1 MLEIQDGLVAESPN
15 RFGLSVAL
23 ATPFRSDRTINYDTM
38 VAHAGWCLER
48 GCGSVTLFGT
58 TGEGPSLSARERED
72 AYAAFRASGIEGGRL
87 VAAVIANAAGDATG
101 QINAAYEAGARA
113 VLLAPPSYFKG
124 VTADGAIRWLADVIG
139 ALGNDA
145 RDIILYN
152 IPSLTGIT
160 LTSEIVSA
168 LRSEFG
174 TTIAGVKDSGC
185 NWAMTQSLLAAHGD
199 IDVLVGDER
208 DLARAVRSGA
218 AGSICGLAN
227 AFPEV
232 MAEVARGRENRTIT
246 ELVNLI
252 DGTGLVIPSLKALIA
267 ETTGDQAWSAVR
279 PPLARLTADT
289 QTKLIKQMKG
299 LKRMRAA

>member
-1 MLEIQDGLVAESPN
+1 MAEVSS

-23 ATPFRSDRTINYDTM
+23 ATPFRSDRTVDYDAM

-58 TGEGPSLSARERED
+58 TGEGPSLSARERAD
-72 AYAAFRASGIEGGRL
+72 AYSAFRASGIGARKL

-101 QINAAYEAGARA
+101 QIVAAYGAGARA

-124 VTADGAIRWLADVIG
+124 VTVEGAIRWLAEVIG

-174 TTIAGVKDSGC
+174 PAIAGVKDSGC
-185 NWAMTQSLLAAHGD
+185 NWAMTQSLVEAHGD
-199 IDVLVGDER
+199 IDILVGDER

-227 AFPEV
+227 AFPEI
-232 MAEVARGRENRTIT
+232 MAEVARGRESRYIT

-252 DGTGLVIPSLKALIA
+252 DGTGRVIPSLKALIA
-267 ETTGDQAWSAVR
+267 ETTGNQAWSAVR
-279 PPLARLTADT
+279 PPLARLDADT
-289 QTKLIKQMKG
+289 RTKLIKQMKG
-299 LKRMRAA
+299 LKGMRAA